1 VFRLPKSI
9 RKSGGHTMCP
19 HCWHT
24 FDPRKAL
31 YIENKPEGMMKG
43 DPVIGHGDDVQAR
56 ILPDVVVVDKATG
69 RTMDP
74 DGYELFERAC
84 PMCHL
89 QVPADLLDKR
99 PIIMSMAGAPSSG
112 KSYFITVMLHNLRRQ
127 LAAGFH
133 LAFNYADSHDVQN
146 FIKFE
151 DMLFHKRRGEEV
163 RLPRTLEQ
171 GDDFNVRVTIDG
183 APTELP
189 KAFLFSMQA
198 TPSNVESEAV
208 QERLH
213 QNFALYDN
221 AGELFNLRGPN
232 DPTLRMTGHLRY
244 CDIVF
249 FVFDPLQDQDFRHKL
264 RDVSDDPQLEFFET
278 QGRNRPQDEILQA
291 VANQMKRLRGVAGPK
306 KLDVPLIVVV
316 QKYDAWKDLLPSHV
330 KFDDSSVAMYED
342 AGTSGVDFAELNRIS
357 LHMREFLNGVSPT
370 FIATAEA
377 AFATVRYLP
386 VSASG
391 CSPTL
396 DESTAAQVFRA
407 GEIKP
412 WRVTD
417 PMLWLLQRFGLVRKA
432 RSKPVKTNAEIRRSA
447 EGRLLLKL
455 PDSGKSIWLDAEYAG
470 SVIEDPWTGDKVNV
484 PAVETGTSPSVQSAA
499 SDVEQI
505 EEA

>member
-1 VFRLPKSI
+1 MFRLPKSI

-31 YIENKPEGMMKG
+31 FIENRPEARG
-43 DPVIGHGDDVQAR
+43 DEIVGVHAQAR
-56 ILPDVVVVDKATG
+56 VSPDAVVIDKATG
-69 RTMDP
+69 QAKDHE
-74 DGYELFERAC
+74 GNELFERAC
-84 PMCHL
+84 PLCHL

-99 PIIMSMAGAPSSG
+99 PIVMSMAGAPSSG

-146 FIKFE
+146 FITHE
-151 DMLFHKRRGEEV
+151 DTLFHKKRGETV
-163 RLPRTLEQ
+163 FLPRTDPQ
-171 GDDFNVRVTIDG
+171 GKDVNVLVTIDG
-183 APTELP
+183 TPTELP

-198 TPSNVESEAV
+198 TPSNVESEAF

-221 AGELFNLRGPN
+221 AGELFNLRGPS
-232 DPTLRMTGHLRY
+232 DPTQRMTGHLRY

-264 RDVSDDPQLEFFET
+264 RDVSDDPQLEYFET
-278 QGRNRPQDEILQA
+278 EGRNRPQDEILQA
-291 VANQMKRLRGVAGPK
+291 VANQMKRLRGVTGPK
-306 KLDVPLIVVV
+306 KIDVPLIVVV
-316 QKYDAWKDLLPSHV
+316 QKYDAWKGLLPSHV
-330 KFDDSSVAMYED
+330 KIDDSSVAMYED

-357 LHMREFLNGVSPT
+357 LHVREFLNGVSPT

-377 AFATVRYLP
+377 AFGTVRYFP

-396 DESTAAQVFRA
+396 DESTAQQVFRA

-417 PMLWLLQRFGLVRKA
+417 PMLWILQRFGLVRRA

-470 SVIEDPWTGDKVNV
+470 SVIEDPWTGDRVNV
-484 PAVETGTSPSVQSAA
+484 PAVEMDATPPGQPAK
-499 SDVEQI
+499 SDVEAI
-505 EEA
+505 DET

>member
-1 VFRLPKSI
+1 MFKLPKSI

-19 HCWHT
+19 HCWYT

-31 YIENKPEGMMKG
+31 YIENKSQASG
-43 DPVIGHGDDVQAR
+43 DPVVGLLEQAR
-56 ILPDVVVVDKATG
+56 LPPDVVTIDKVTG
-69 RTMDP
+69 RIFDP
-74 DGYELFERAC
+74 DGDEMFERAC
-84 PMCHL
+84 PVCHL

-99 PIIMSMAGAPSSG
+99 PIIMSMAGAPASG

-146 FIKFE
+146 FIKHE
-151 DMLFHKRRGEEV
+151 DTLFHKKRGEV
-163 RLPRTLEQ
+163 VFLPRTFSN
-171 GDDFNVRVTIDG
+171 GDDVNVQVSIEGT
-183 APTELP
+183 PTELP

-198 TPSNVESEAV
+198 TPSNIESEAV

-221 AGELFNLRGPN
+221 AGELFDLQGPS

-264 RDVSDDPQLEFFET
+264 RDISDDPQLDFFENE
-278 QGRNRPQDEILQA
+278 GRNRPQDEILQA
-291 VANQMKRLRGVAGPK
+291 VANQMKRLRGITGPK
-306 KLDVPLIVVV
+306 KIETPLLVVV
-316 QKYDAWKDLLPSHV
+316 QKYDAWKSLLPSHV
-330 KFDDSSVAMYED
+330 KIDDSSVAMYED

-357 LHMREFLNGVSPT
+357 LHIREFLNGVSPT

-377 AFATVRYLP
+377 AFGTVRYLP

-396 DESTAAQVFRA
+396 DESTAQQVFRA
-407 GEIKP
+407 GELKP

-417 PMLWLLQRFGLVRKA
+417 PMLWILQRFGLVRRA
-432 RSKPVKTNAEIRRSA
+432 RSKPVKNNAEIRRTA
-447 EGRLLLKL
+447 EGRLLVKL
-455 PDSGKSIWLDAEYAG
+455 PDSGKSIWLDTEYAG
-470 SVIEDPWTGDKVNV
+470 SVIEDPWTGDRVNV
-484 PAVETGTSPSVQSAA
+484 PSLETEPASSGHQAA
-499 SDVEQI
+499 RDVDAI
-505 EEA
+505 E